1 MLSKMKL
8 GNIQL
13 IQIAKKTK
21 KKLKLRDLLS
31 GKCILDTKPI
41 VVGDNLLLA
50 PWLKQ
55 KLQQYWTSLN
65 RHMTYGYSQ
74 SSQQKPKIK
83 ILNTF

>member
-50 PWLKQ
+50 P
-55 KLQQYWTSLN
+55 
-65 RHMTYGYSQ
+65 
-74 SSQQKPKIK
+74 
-83 ILNTF
+83 